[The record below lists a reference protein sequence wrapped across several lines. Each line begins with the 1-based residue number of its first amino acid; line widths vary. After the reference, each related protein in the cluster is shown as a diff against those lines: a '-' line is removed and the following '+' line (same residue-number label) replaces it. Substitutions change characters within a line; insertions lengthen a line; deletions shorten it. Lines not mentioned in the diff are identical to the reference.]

1 MKQKL
6 ILLIVPLIFSF
17 GLGTVFAEEEK
28 TRKTI
33 QDEIIY
39 NVFVDR
45 FNNGDAKRHEQVD
58 IHDELAYHGGD
69 IRGINMR
76 LDVLESL
83 GFTTVMLSPIMENA
97 EKGYHG
103 YWIENFFE
111 VEEQF
116 GDKEELEK
124 LIEKAHERDMK
135 VVLELV
141 TNYAAPSFLEKEK
154 KADDSWFKESNVKPI
169 PGNVWMEDVLTFD
182 QSNKEVEDY
191 LIEVAT
197 YWMDNFDIDG
207 YKLHAADEA
216 DQAFIRKL
224 TETIKEKDS
233 SFYVLAGSLQ
243 GEKDL
248 TSLIENESID
258 VVDDIELFEQ
268 YNEVMTLPDK
278 SVKPIYETWEKEKG
292 SKRALYVDNINT
304 ARFSN
309 NFADNKRNSITTWG
323 LTLASLYT
331 TPGVPVIY
339 QGSETPMYG
348 PGYPENRYMVDFTSS
363 DQDLEK
369 VFEKLSTIRDNF
381 PALVHGDYEFIAE
394 EQGLSLYKRSLE
406 DETLYIAIN
415 NDTESRV
422 VTMDELSDDYQLNGL
437 IQDHIV
443 RKDEESGLFEIG
455 LPRETAEIFV
465 VEDNTGFNW
474 FFIGFVAFVF
484 IAFIYFVVRLERQQ
498 KKRLKNENK

>member
-1 MKQKL
+1 MKEKL
-6 ILLIVPLIFSF
+6 IVLLIAFVFF
-17 GLGTVFAEEEK
+17 LGFEPVLAEEEK
-28 TRKTI
+28 ATRTV

-69 IRGINMR
+69 IRGVNMR

-97 EKGYHG
+97 KKGYHG
-103 YWIENFFE
+103 YWIEDFFE

-116 GDKEELEK
+116 GDKKELEK

-141 TNYAAPSFLEKEK
+141 TNYVAPSFLEKES
-154 KADDSWFKESNVKPI
+154 KADKSWFKESKIKPI
-169 PGNVWMEDVLTFD
+169 AGNVWMEDVLTFD
-182 QSNKEVEDY
+182 QSNEAVQDY

-224 TETIKEKDS
+224 TETIKEKDEN
-233 SFYVLAGSLQ
+233 FYILAGSLQ
-243 GEKDL
+243 GEGDL
-248 TSLIENESID
+248 KPLIENQAID
-258 VVDDIELFEQ
+258 AVDDVALFEQ
-268 YNEVMTLPDK
+268 YNEVLTHPDK
-278 SVKPIYETWEKEKG
+278 SVKPIYETWAEEKG
-292 SKRALYVDNINT
+292 DKRALYVDNINT

-369 VFEKLSTIRDNF
+369 VFEKIATIRENF
-381 PALVHGDYEFIAE
+381 PALVHGDYEFVAE
-394 EQGLSLYKRSLE
+394 EEGLSLYKRSLK

-474 FFIGFVAFVF
+474 FFIGFVASVF
-484 IAFIYFVVRLERQQ
+484 IVFIYFIVRLERQQ
-498 KKRLKNENK
+498 KKRLKENQ